1 MDGPYHTKF
10 VVTLVW
16 LVAAACVWYLRRRKN
31 NRKNRDVVMQAGI
44 HDAVDMY
51 SVLLLSGL
59 SVPQALQQLHHY
71 TEEPVSQLLAESSQ
85 LLGSGIRMRDVVS
98 ELRNSLGP
106 HAFALCETLQA
117 SERDGLPIAL
127 TLERLS
133 AISRQQR
140 RQQRESE
147 ARQLP
152 IRMALPLVGCV
163 LPSFVLLAVV
173 PMFIS
178 SLNSF
183 GAHM

>member
-1 MDGPYHTKF
+1 MI
-10 VVTLVW
+10 LVW
-16 LVAAACVWYLRRRKN
+16 LIAAACVWYLRRRKN
-31 NRKNRDVVMQAGI
+31 NLESRDAVMQAGI

-71 TEEPVSQLLAESSQ
+71 TEEPIRKLLAESSQ
-85 LLGSGIRMRDVVS
+85 LLETGIRMREVVS
-98 ELRNSLGP
+98 ELRSSLGP
-106 HAFALCETLQA
+106 HSFAFCEALQA

-133 AISRQQR
+133 AISRQQG